1 MNNFPEFWY
10 ESNACW
16 GMVRNIGDL
25 YEKCKLQTDPQY
37 GGCSN
42 IDEFLDRSRQYKNGE
57 HLEFGTRIEHT
68 GDKTLRKFL
77 IENGVDISILYDID
91 RYNI

>member
-16 GMVRNIGDL
+16 GMVRSIGDL
-25 YEKCKLQTDPQY
+25 YEKCKLQIDRQY
-37 GGCSN
+37 GGCRD
-42 IDEFLDRSRQYKNGE
+42 IDEFLDRSLQYEDN
-57 HLEFGTRIEHT
+57 LNFGTRREHT
-68 GDKTLRKFL
+68 GDKTLRMFL
-77 IENGVDISILYDID
+77 IENGVDVSILYDID